1 MSQKIEFSCPS
12 CHTSLR
18 VPAEMAGVNGPCP
31 TCHNTIAAP
40 HPQPVVKQPMATP
53 TLITTP
59 PLQQK
64 SAPQQKAPAPQTSP
78 AIAPVQQGF
87 NRTRPNSQPTQSYQ
101 SAQSPLQPGVIPASR
116 PLGAT
121 PHQQHIESS
130 VNPRAFNASCDSG
143 LGREND
149 DVAPTLVR
157 TKRRIW
163 PAFVFP
169 LLFIGLSVAVIYL
182 ILDMMKVFEPVVQ
195 PEPELTPNESLI
207 SETLSTPPAR
217 VPVEAPEITLP
228 PPVTDPSVGPTL
240 PTEVTPDSPE
250 IPKELEHDKR
260 DVNTPDEVPSELP
273 LAAKKKEKVDTELG
287 ALPQAGVENT
297 RFIVA
302 SEGILRQFLSA
313 KTFEERLPF
322 MTKSRRSPEEL
333 RSSALAGPLPRVI
346 ISRPE
351 TSFPPPSGHVMDS
364 YHSVAFDMPSEERK
378 SRIIT
383 LRLVSYAEDEPPR
396 VQTDVFLDLYD
407 GNTGKFAEKPVE
419 GLLTVHAIVKVSS
432 FCFVDGIPD
441 PASKATVSL
450 FQNVTA
456 ASNIIAKAFIRAE
469 SDIFKKLRGLI
480 SGDSH
485 AAVSLTLEWNT
496 TEDPTKPYLEIVR
509 LNALNW
515 SIN

>member
-1 MSQKIEFSCPS
+1 
-12 CHTSLR
+12 
-18 VPAEMAGVNGPCP
+18 MAGVNGPCP

-40 HPQPVVKQPMATP
+40 HPQPVAKQPMATP
-53 TLITTP
+53 TLITPPGGGSP

-64 SAPQQKAPAPQTSP
+64 SAPQQNAPAPQTSP

-121 PHQQHIESS
+121 PHQQRIESS
-130 VNPRAFNASCDSG
+130 VNPREFNAACDSG
-143 LGREND
+143 LGRENN
-149 DVAPTLVR
+149 DVATTPVRTKRR

-217 VPVEAPEITLP
+217 VPVEAPEVTP
-228 PPVTDPSVGPTL
+228 PLPVTDPSVGPTL

-287 ALPQAGVENT
+287 ALHQAGVENT

-322 MTKSRRSPEEL
+322 MTKSRRNPEEL

-383 LRLVSYAEDEPPR
+383 LRLVSYAENEPPR

-407 GNTGKFAEKPVE
+407 GNAGKFAETPVE
-419 GLLTVHAIVKVSS
+419 GLLMVHAVVKVSS
-432 FCFVDGIPD
+432 FSFVDGIPD

-450 FQNVTA
+450 LQNVTA